1 VTLPLRIRPQA
12 EAETTAAAEDST
24 HALLDARAEQRT
36 ARRFGWTSLLGW
48 ASFGLVLEAAHAWKL
63 AAMLDDELARMLV
76 RLGHAHGTVLALVV
90 LAFGEAGAPL
100 FAAAT
105 DARLAGRL
113 LRAAALL
120 VPFGFALSAV
130 AHPEGDPNVLVF
142 LVPAGAVCLLGGLAL
157 ATRAAWRG

>member
-1 VTLPLRIRPQA
+1 MSGARSNDESTSARPD
-12 EAETTAAAEDST
+12 TS
-24 HALLDARAEQRT
+24 AEQRT

-48 ASFGLVLEAAHAWKL
+48 ASFGLVLEGAHAWKL
-63 AAMLDDELARMLV
+63 GAVLDDELARLLL

-90 LAFGEAGAPL
+90 LAFSEAGAPL
-100 FAAAT
+100 LRGDG

-113 LRAAALL
+113 LRVAAVL

-142 LVPAGAVCLLGGLAL
+142 FVPAGALCLLAGLAL
-157 ATRAAWRG
+157 VTRAAWRS